1 MLAELFELQ
10 AALNKRIGH
19 DTQALHDNFDPL
31 QAGVLLNDYLMAASS
46 ELEELRDCTYWK
58 HWCKEARKSR
68 RFELHDLQNARVEV
82 IDLLFFL
89 ISMAQ
94 CVGLTA
100 QDVVDLYKQK
110 LAVNHTR
117 QDQNYSMTAK
127 DEADNKGIK
136 LNR

>member
-1 MLAELFELQ
+1 M
-10 AALNKRIGH
+10 
-19 DTQALHDNFDPL
+19 
-31 QAGVLLNDYLMAASS
+31 
-46 ELEELRDCTYWK
+46 
-58 HWCKEARKSR
+58 
-68 RFELHDLQNARVEV
+68 EV